1 MCCAAVW
8 GRRPPRRSVKLAS
21 PQPRSQTWALVG
33 SDSLLGRELRD
44 LIAVGHVP
52 VDLKLISE
60 DPEKAGALTEQG
72 GEPALV
78 WSLDE
83 ATLRD
88 APVVLL
94 AGSAESTLRAL
105 DLRAETPG
113 TIDLTH
119 AAEDHPRSF
128 IRAPFVEP
136 PGFRAPDDAVH
147 SIAQP
152 AAIAI
157 AMVLPRLHAQFPVR
171 RSAIHIF
178 EPASER
184 GTPGVEELQQQT
196 VGLLSFKSMPKKLF
210 DAQLAFNMLAQYG
223 EDAPVTLESA
233 ELRIERHLAT
243 LLSRCAAPHTAPAPM
258 PSLRLI
264 QAPVF
269 HGYSLSLWVEFEEN
283 PGVEALEAALAD
295 ERIDVRR
302 SDLEPPSAVAV
313 AGQDGVAV
321 GALAMDRND
330 PQACWCWLVADNLRL
345 VAENALAVGSEFL

>member
-1 MCCAAVW
+1 MAKAN
-8 GRRPPRRSVKLAS
+8 
-21 PQPRSQTWALVG
+21 TWALAG
-33 SDSLLGRELRD
+33 SESLLGRELRD
-44 LIAVGHVP
+44 LIAVGHLP

-72 GEPALV
+72 GEPAVV
-78 WSLDE
+78 WGLDE
-83 ATLRD
+83 SAMRD

-94 AGSAESTLRAL
+94 AGSAVSTLRGL
-105 DLRAETPG
+105 ELRADKPG

-136 PGFRAPDDAVH
+136 EGFRAPEDAVH
-147 SIAQP
+147 SIAHP

-157 AMVLPRLHAQFPVR
+157 AMVLPRLHARSAVR
-171 RSAIHIF
+171 RSVIHIF

-196 VGLLSFKSMPKKLF
+196 VGLLSFKNMPKKIF
-210 DAQLAFNMLAQYG
+210 DAQLSFNMLAQYG
-223 EDAPVTLESA
+223 EEAPVSLDSA

-243 LLSRCAAPHTAPAPM
+243 LLSRSAGLHNALPPM

-283 PGVEALEAALAD
+283 PGVEAVESALAD
-295 ERIDVRR
+295 DRIDVRG
-302 SDLEPPSAVAV
+302 SDLEPPNSVGI
-313 AGQDGVAV
+313 AGQDGLALGAV
-321 GALAMDRND
+321 AMDRNA

-345 VAENALAVGSEFL
+345 AAENAVAVGRQFI

>member
-1 MCCAAVW
+1 M
-8 GRRPPRRSVKLAS
+8 
-21 PQPRSQTWALVG
+21 
-33 SDSLLGRELRD
+33 GRELRD
-44 LIAVGHVP
+44 LIAVGHLP

-60 DPEKAGALTEQG
+60 DPEKAGVLTEQG

-78 WSLDE
+78 LGLDE
-83 ATLRD
+83 ATMRET
-88 APVVLL
+88 PVLLL
-94 AGSAESTLRAL
+94 AGSAESAGRAL
-105 DLRAETPG
+105 DLRGELPG
-113 TIDLTH
+113 AIDLTH

-136 PGFRAPDDAVH
+136 AGFRAPEDAVH
-147 SIAQP
+147 SIAHP

-157 AMVLPRLHAQFPVR
+157 AMVLPRLHARFPIK
-171 RSAIHIF
+171 RSLIHIF

-196 VGLLSFKSMPKKLF
+196 VGLLSFKNMPKKLF

-223 EDAPVTLESA
+223 EEAPAALESA

-243 LLSRCAAPHTAPAPM
+243 LLSRIAGESAASAPM

-269 HGYSLSLWVEFEEN
+269 HGYSLSLWIEFVEN
-283 PGVEALEAALAD
+283 PGVDALERELAD
-295 ERIDVRR
+295 ERIDVRG
-302 SDLEPPSAVAV
+302 SDVEAPDPVGI
-313 AGQDGVAV
+313 AGQDGIAV
-321 GALAMDRND
+321 GAIAMDRNA

-345 VAENALAVGSEFL
+345 AAGNAVAVGTQFL

>member
-1 MCCAAVW
+1 MA
-8 GRRPPRRSVKLAS
+8 K
-21 PQPRSQTWALVG
+21 SQTWALVG
-33 SDSLLGRELRD
+33 SQSLLGRELRD
-44 LIAVGHVP
+44 LIAVGHLP

-78 WSLDE
+78 WGLEESAMRE
-83 ATLRD
+83 

-94 AGSAESTLRAL
+94 AGSAESALRAL

-136 PGFRAPDDAVH
+136 ARFRAPEDAMH
-147 SIAQP
+147 SIAHP

-171 RSAIHIF
+171 RSVIHIL

-184 GTPGVEELQQQT
+184 GTSGVEELQQQT
-196 VGLLSFKSMPKKLF
+196 VGLLSFKSMPKKIF
-210 DAQLAFNMLAQYG
+210 DAQLSFNMLAQYG
-223 EDAPVTLESA
+223 EDAPVALDSA

-243 LLSRCAAPHTAPAPM
+243 LLSRDAGPHAAAPPM

-283 PGVEALEAALAD
+283 PGVEAVELALAD
-295 ERIDVRR
+295 NRIDVRR
-302 SDLEPPSAVAV
+302 SDLEPPTAVGA

-321 GALAMDRND
+321 GAIAMDRND
-330 PQACWCWLVADNLRL
+330 PQAC
-345 VAENALAVGSEFL
+345 

>member
-1 MCCAAVW
+1 
-8 GRRPPRRSVKLAS
+8 LA
-21 PQPRSQTWALVG
+21 RTNTWALVG
-33 SDSLLGRELRD
+33 SESLLGRELRD

-60 DPEKAGALTEQG
+60 DPEKAGGLTEQG

-78 WSLDE
+78 WGLE
-83 ATLRD
+83 EPTMRD

-94 AGSAESTLRAL
+94 AGSAGSTLRAL

-136 PGFRAPDDAVH
+136 AGFRAPEDAVH
-147 SIAQP
+147 SIAHP

-157 AMVLPRLHAQFPVR
+157 AMVLPRLHAQFPVE
-171 RSAIHIF
+171 RSVIQIF

-184 GTPGVEELQQQT
+184 GTSGVEELQQQT
-196 VGLLSFKSMPKKLF
+196 VGLLSFKSMPKKIF
-210 DAQLAFNMLAQYG
+210 DAQLSFNMLAQYG
-223 EDAPVTLESA
+223 EDAPSTLESV

-243 LLSRCAAPHTAPAPM
+243 LLSRGAGPHAAPPM
-258 PSLRLI
+258 PSLRLV

-283 PGVEALEAALAD
+283 PGVEAVESALTDA
-295 ERIDVRR
+295 RIDVRR
-302 SDLEPPSAVAV
+302 SDLEPPTAVGM

-321 GALAMDRND
+321 GAVAMDRNA

-345 VAENALAVGSEFL
+345 AAENAVAVGSQFL

>member
-1 MCCAAVW
+1 VA
-8 GRRPPRRSVKLAS
+8 K
-21 PQPRSQTWALVG
+21 SQMWALVG
-33 SDSLLGRELRD
+33 SESLLGREVRD

-52 VDLKLISE
+52 VELKLISE
-60 DPEKAGALTEQG
+60 DPEKAGALTEQS

-78 WSLDE
+78 WGLDE
-83 ATLRD
+83 AAMRE

-94 AGSAESTLRAL
+94 AGSAESALRAL

-119 AAEDHPRSF
+119 TAEDHPRSF

-136 PGFRAPDDAVH
+136 AGFRAPEDAVH
-147 SIAQP
+147 SIAHP

-157 AMVLPRLHAQFPVR
+157 AMVLPRLHARFPVR
-171 RSAIHIF
+171 RSVIHIF

-184 GTPGVEELQQQT
+184 GTSGVEELQRQT
-196 VGLLSFKSMPKKLF
+196 VGLLSFKSMPKKIF
-210 DAQLAFNMLAQYG
+210 DAQLSFNMLAQYG
-223 EDAPVTLESA
+223 ENAPVALDSA

-243 LLSRCAAPHTAPAPM
+243 LLSRGSGLATAAAPM

-283 PGVEALEAALAD
+283 PGVEAVESALAED
-295 ERIDVRR
+295 HIDVRR
-302 SDLEPPSAVAV
+302 SDLEPPTAVGM

-321 GALAMDRND
+321 GAIAMDRND

-345 VAENALAVGSEFL
+345 AAENAVAVGSQLL

>member
-1 MCCAAVW
+1 
-8 GRRPPRRSVKLAS
+8 LARTS
-21 PQPRSQTWALVG
+21 TWALVG
-33 SDSLLGRELRD
+33 SQTLLGRELRD
-44 LIAVGHVP
+44 LIAVGHLP

-78 WSLDE
+78 WGLE
-83 ATLRD
+83 EPAMRD
-88 APVVLL
+88 APIVLL

-105 DLRAETPG
+105 DLRADMPA

-119 AAEDHPRSF
+119 ASEDHPRSF
-128 IRAPFVEP
+128 IRAPLVEP
-136 PGFRAPDDAVH
+136 AGFGAPEDAVH
-147 SIAQP
+147 SIAHP

-157 AMVLPRLHAQFPVR
+157 AMVLPRLHARFPVR
-171 RSAIHIF
+171 GSVIHIF

-196 VGLLSFKSMPKKLF
+196 VGLLSFKSMPRKIF
-210 DAQLAFNMLAQYG
+210 DAQLTFNMLAQYG

-243 LLSRCAAPHTAPAPM
+243 LLSRGAVSHAAPTPM

-269 HGYSLSLWVEFEEN
+269 HGYSFSLWVEFEEN
-283 PGVEALEAALAD
+283 PGVEAVESALMD
-295 ERIDVRR
+295 DRIDVRR
-302 SDLEPPSAVAV
+302 SDLEPPTAVGM

-321 GALAMDRND
+321 GAVAMDRNV

-345 VAENALAVGSEFL
+345 AAENAVAVGSQFL

>member
-1 MCCAAVW
+1 
-8 GRRPPRRSVKLAS
+8 
-21 PQPRSQTWALVG
+21 
-33 SDSLLGRELRD
+33 LGRELRD
-44 LIAVGHVP
+44 LVALGRLP
-52 VDLKLISE
+52 VALKLISE

-83 ATLRD
+83 QTLRD
-88 APVVLL
+88 APVILL

-113 TIDLTH
+113 VIDLTH

-136 PGFRAPDDAVH
+136 AGFRAPEDAVL

-157 AMVLPRLHAQFPVR
+157 VMVLARLHAEFPVR
-171 RSAIHIF
+171 RSVIHIF

-184 GTPGVEELQQQT
+184 GAPGVDELQRQT
-196 VGLLSFKSMPKKLF
+196 VGLLSFKSMPKKIF

-223 EDAPVTLESA
+223 EDAPEPLESA

-243 LLSRCAAPHTAPAPM
+243 LLSRGALPDAAPPPM

-269 HGYSLSLWVEFEEN
+269 HGYSLSLWLEFEEN
-283 PGVEALEAALAD
+283 PGVEALESSLAD
-295 ERIDVRR
+295 DRIDVRR
-302 SDLEPPSAVAV
+302 SELEPPTAVGF
-313 AGQDGVAV
+313 AGQNGVAV
-321 GALAMDRND
+321 GALAMDRNH
-330 PQACWCWLVADNLRL
+330 PRACWGWLVADNLRL
-345 VAENALAVGSEFL
+345 VAENALAVGREFL

>member
-1 MCCAAVW
+1 MA
-8 GRRPPRRSVKLAS
+8 KTN
-21 PQPRSQTWALVG
+21 TWALIG

-44 LIAVGHVP
+44 LIAVGHLP
-52 VDLKLISE
+52 VDLKLISD
-60 DPEKAGALTEQG
+60 DPEKAGLLTEQG

-78 WSLDE
+78 WGLE
-83 ATLRD
+83 EPALRD

-94 AGSAESTLRAL
+94 AGSAESTLRVL
-105 DLRAETPG
+105 ELRGEATG

-136 PGFRAPDDAVH
+136 AGFSAPEDAVH
-147 SIAQP
+147 SIAHP

-157 AMVLPRLHAQFPVR
+157 AMLLPRLHAQFPVR
-171 RSAIHIF
+171 RSVIHIF

-184 GTPGVEELQQQT
+184 GIPGVEELQQQT
-196 VGLLSFKSMPKKLF
+196 VGLLSFKSMPKKIF
-210 DAQLAFNMLAQYG
+210 DAQLSFNMLAQYG
-223 EDAPVTLESA
+223 EGAPVTLEAA

-243 LLSRCAAPHTAPAPM
+243 LLSRGPGTIAAPPPM

-283 PGVEALEAALAD
+283 PGAEAVEAILKD
-295 ERIDVRR
+295 ERIDVRG
-302 SDLEPPSAVAV
+302 SELEPPTAVGM
-313 AGQDGVAV
+313 AGQNGVAV
-321 GALAMDRND
+321 GAVAMDRNE

-345 VAENALAVGSEFL
+345 AAENAVAVGREFL

>member
-1 MCCAAVW
+1 M
-8 GRRPPRRSVKLAS
+8 
-21 PQPRSQTWALVG
+21 WALVG
-33 SDSLLGRELRD
+33 SESLLGRELRD
-44 LIAVGHVP
+44 LVALGRLP

-88 APVVLL
+88 APVILL

-105 DLRAETPG
+105 DLRGETPG
-113 TIDLTH
+113 VIDLTH

-136 PGFRAPDDAVH
+136 AGFRAPEDAVL

-157 AMVLPRLHAQFPVR
+157 AMVLARLHAAFPIR

-184 GTPGVEELQQQT
+184 GVAGVDELQRQT
-196 VGLLSFKSMPKKLF
+196 VGLLSFKSMPKKIF

-223 EDAPVTLESA
+223 EDAPEPLESA

-243 LLSRCAAPHTAPAPM
+243 LLSRGALPHAAPPPM

-269 HGYSLSLWVEFEEN
+269 HGYSLSLWMEFEEN
-283 PGVEALEAALAD
+283 PGVEALESSLAD
-295 ERIDVRR
+295 DRIDVRR
-302 SDLEPPSAVAV
+302 SELEPPTAVGF
-313 AGQDGVAV
+313 AGQNGVAV
-321 GALAMDRND
+321 GALAMDRNH
-330 PQACWCWLVADNLRL
+330 PRACWCWLVADNLRL
-345 VAENALAVGSEFL
+345 VAENALAVGREFL

>member
-1 MCCAAVW
+1 
-8 GRRPPRRSVKLAS
+8 LA
-21 PQPRSQTWALVG
+21 RTNTWALVG
-33 SDSLLGRELRD
+33 SESLLGRELRD

-60 DPEKAGALTEQG
+60 DPEKAGGLTEQG

-78 WSLDE
+78 WGLE
-83 ATLRD
+83 EPTMRE

-94 AGSAESTLRAL
+94 AGSAGSTLRAL

-136 PGFRAPDDAVH
+136 AGFRAPEDAVH
-147 SIAQP
+147 SIAHP

-157 AMVLPRLHAQFPVR
+157 AMVLPRLHAQFPVE
-171 RSAIHIF
+171 RSVIQIF

-184 GTPGVEELQQQT
+184 GTSGVEELQQQT
-196 VGLLSFKSMPKKLF
+196 VGLLSFKSMPKKIF
-210 DAQLAFNMLAQYG
+210 DAQLSFNMLAQYG
-223 EDAPVTLESA
+223 EDAPSTLESV

-243 LLSRCAAPHTAPAPM
+243 LLSRGAGPHAAPPM
-258 PSLRLI
+258 PSLRLV

-283 PGVEALEAALAD
+283 PGVEAVESALTDA
-295 ERIDVRR
+295 RIDVRR
-302 SDLEPPSAVAV
+302 SDLEPPTAVGM

-321 GALAMDRND
+321 GAVAMDRNA

-345 VAENALAVGSEFL
+345 AAENAVAVGSQFL

>member
-1 MCCAAVW
+1 M
-8 GRRPPRRSVKLAS
+8 
-21 PQPRSQTWALVG
+21 
-33 SDSLLGRELRD
+33 GRELRD
-44 LIAVGHVP
+44 LIAVGHLP

-60 DPEKAGALTEQG
+60 DPEKAGVLTEQG

-78 WSLDE
+78 RGLDE
-83 ATLRD
+83 TAVRD

-105 DLRAETPG
+105 DLRAEASG

-119 AAEDHPRSF
+119 AAEDHPRTF

-136 PGFRAPDDAVH
+136 DGFRAPEDAVH
-147 SIAQP
+147 SIAHP

-157 AMVLPRLHAQFPVR
+157 AMVLPRLHVRFPVR
-171 RSAIHIF
+171 RSLIHVF

-196 VGLLSFKSMPKKLF
+196 VGLLSFKNMPKKIF
-210 DAQLAFNMLAQYG
+210 DAQLSFNMLPQYG

-243 LLSRCAAPHTAPAPM
+243 LLSRGVGLSAVPPPM

-283 PGVEALEAALAD
+283 PGVEAVESALTDA
-295 ERIDVRR
+295 RIDVRR
-302 SDLEPPSAVAV
+302 SDLEPPTAVGI

-321 GALAMDRND
+321 GAVAMDRND

-345 VAENALAVGSEFL
+345 AAENAVAVGSEFL

>member
-1 MCCAAVW
+1 MCCGGGVW
-8 GRRPPRRSVKLAS
+8 APRPRFRSIKLA
-21 PQPRSQTWALVG
+21 RTNTWALVG
-33 SDSLLGRELRD
+33 SESLLGRELRD

-72 GEPALV
+72 GEPALI
-78 WSLDE
+78 WGLE
-83 ATLRD
+83 EPALRD

-94 AGSAESTLRAL
+94 AGSAETTLRAL
-105 DLRAETPG
+105 ELRGDAPG

-128 IRAPFVEP
+128 IRAPFVEAA
-136 PGFRAPDDAVH
+136 GFRAPEDAVH
-147 SIAQP
+147 SIAHP

-157 AMVLPRLHAQFPVR
+157 AMVLPRLHARFPVR
-171 RSAIHIF
+171 RSVIRIF

-184 GTPGVEELQQQT
+184 GTSGVEELQQQT
-196 VGLLSFKSMPKKLF
+196 LGLLSFKSMPKKIF

-223 EDAPVTLESA
+223 EDAPFTLESA

-243 LLSRCAAPHTAPAPM
+243 LLSRGAGLQAAPPPM

-283 PGVEALEAALAD
+283 PGVEAVESAMTD

-302 SDLEPPSAVAV
+302 SEVEPPTAVGM
-313 AGQDGVAV
+313 AGQDGVAA
-321 GALAMDRND
+321 GAVAMDRNA
-330 PQACWCWLVADNLRL
+330 PQACWFWLVADNLRL
-345 VAENALAVGSEFL
+345 AAENAVAVGSQFL

>member
-1 MCCAAVW
+1 M
-8 GRRPPRRSVKLAS
+8 RRPNFRSIKLAKPGS
-21 PQPRSQTWALVG
+21 PTWALVG
-33 SDSLLGRELRD
+33 SDSLLGREVRD
-44 LIAVGHVP
+44 LMAVGRVP

-78 WSLDE
+78 WGLDE
-83 ATLRD
+83 PALRD

-94 AGSAESTLRAL
+94 AGAAATALRTLE
-105 DLRAETPG
+105 LRGEAPG

-119 AAEDHPRSF
+119 AGEDHPRSF

-136 PGFRAPDDAVH
+136 AGFRAPEDAVH
-147 SIAQP
+147 LIAHP
-152 AAIAI
+152 AAIAM

-171 RSAIHIF
+171 RSVIHIF

-196 VGLLSFKSMPKKLF
+196 VGLLSFKNMPKKIF
-210 DAQLAFNMLAQYG
+210 DAQLSFNMLAQYG
-223 EDAPVTLESA
+223 EDAPESLESA

-243 LLSRCAAPHTAPAPM
+243 LLSRGAGLAAAAPM

-269 HGYSLSLWVEFEEN
+269 HGYSLSLWVQFEEN
-283 PGVEALEAALAD
+283 PGVEAVESALTSNHI
-295 ERIDVRR
+295 EVRR
-302 SDLEPPSAVAV
+302 SDLEPPSAVGV

-321 GALAMDRND
+321 GAVAMDRND
-330 PQACWCWLVADNLRL
+330 PQACWCWLAADNLRL
-345 VAENALAVGSEFL
+345 AAENAVAVGSQFL